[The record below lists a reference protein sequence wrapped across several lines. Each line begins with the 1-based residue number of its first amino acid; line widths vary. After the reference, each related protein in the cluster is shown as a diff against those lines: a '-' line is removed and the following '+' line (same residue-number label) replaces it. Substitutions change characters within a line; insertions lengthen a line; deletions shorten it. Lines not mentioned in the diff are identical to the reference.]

1 VHESEGVNTTL
12 GAALFIADP
21 LSKATYATLM
31 RYHQAWRRRDLDGL
45 MALYHPDVEYNDFF
59 QNRQIAPSELRDYL
73 AASMPSGEEERQA
86 YTDRLRV
93 DGDTAFL
100 QYQVTLRGTAG
111 LMSFRASEALN
122 VRDGLI
128 WRVNEYAML
137 VGKSTSTRRSDDG
150 RLAVSRLG
158 LSVRQ
163 LSTLAE
169 DIEQYFRT
177 RQPFLDPELN
187 LQHVAAATGY
197 TRNQISFFLNQV
209 QKQSFYQYLN
219 GLRLSYLKAALES
232 ADDVTRIDDLAR
244 AAGFKSLST
253 FYRCFRAE
261 TGLSPKAYLTQR
273 QD

>member
-1 VHESEGVNTTL
+1 MHECDGLTPTL
-12 GAALFIADP
+12 GPTAFSTDP
-21 LSKATYATLM
+21 LSEATYATLM

-45 MALYHPDVEYNDFF
+45 MALYHPNVEYNDFF
-59 QNRQIAPSELRDYL
+59 QNRRIAPHELRDYL
-73 AASMPSGEEERQA
+73 AASMPAGEEERQA

-100 QYQVTLRGTAG
+100 QYQVTLRGAAG
-111 LMSFRASEALN
+111 LMSFRASEALS

-137 VGKSTSTRRSDDG
+137 VGQGTSSRRNDDG

-163 LSTLAE
+163 LSMLAE

-177 RQPFLDPELN
+177 RQPFLDPDLN
-187 LQHVAAATGY
+187 LQQVAAATGY

-219 GLRLSYLKAALES
+219 GLRLSYLKAELQS
-232 ADDVTRIDDLAR
+232 ADDAIRIDELAR

-253 FYRCFRAE
+253 FYRCFRAD
-261 TGLSPKAYLTQR
+261 TGLSPKAYLVQR
-273 QD
+273 